1 MKWTYK
7 IPLSFAAI
15 IILLVAGNILSTS
28 YALKQLQEERFK
40 TGDVTLAKSMAD
52 RLFRKVIEQDTS
64 ELTNALFDEKQLR
77 EEKVEGILIF
87 DRKGYLLSHTYVG
100 NMPREFLNLNN
111 AFGAE
116 EKFRITKIN
125 IGKAHVYD
133 IAVPIMEGITQ
144 IGAIHLVIKGSYIQ
158 NAVAASISSSL
169 KITFVVALFS
179 MIIAIMIS
187 RAITSPINKLTNTT
201 AEISKGRLDARV
213 EIPSRDEFGQ
223 LADSFNKMVRDLK
236 SSNETLEEAKK
247 EADAANRAKTD
258 FLNTVSHELRTP
270 LTSVLGFAKI
280 IRKKLEEIV
289 IPAVKTDDK
298 KTAKALQQ
306 INGNIDIIVSEGERL
321 THLINDVLD
330 LAKMEAGKIS
340 WNMQTVSMTGIVRHA
355 LAATASL
362 FEHKGLKISTDID
375 EGLPDTVGDR
385 DRLIQVVINL
395 ISNAVKFTE
404 RGSVTCSAKLRN
416 GEILVSIADSGIGIA
431 EEDYPKVFEK
441 FKQVGDAMTDR
452 PTGSGLGLPICK
464 EIIEHHKGRIWVDSQ
479 LGVGSTFSFALP
491 LTSPDLKVS
500 KIDLDTLI
508 QRLKEHVVAI
518 PPSAGNE
525 KNILIVDDD
534 AAIREFIKQGLESE
548 GYMVSEAI
556 NGIEGVKKAKKE
568 RPDLIVLDVM
578 MPEMDGFDAA
588 AILKNDPVTMS
599 IPILILSV
607 LEDRERGYRVGVDR
621 YLTKPIEM
629 DTLIGEIGALI
640 SKGFSKK
647 KVMVVDED
655 ESTVKALSELLETRG
670 YSVAGACTGMECVNK
685 AITFKPDMIILN
697 RIISDSEDMV
707 KTLRFEK
714 GLENIYFV
722 YIEEGKK

>member
-1 MKWTYK
+1 
-7 IPLSFAAI
+7 
-15 IILLVAGNILSTS
+15 
-28 YALKQLQEERFK
+28 
-40 TGDVTLAKSMAD
+40 
-52 RLFRKVIEQDTS
+52 
-64 ELTNALFDEKQLR
+64 
-77 EEKVEGILIF
+77 
-87 DRKGYLLSHTYVG
+87 
-100 NMPREFLNLNN
+100 
-111 AFGAE
+111 
-116 EKFRITKIN
+116 
-125 IGKAHVYD
+125 
-133 IAVPIMEGITQ
+133 
-144 IGAIHLVIKGSYIQ
+144 
-158 NAVAASISSSL
+158 L